1 MSFKAYLNAKEVTEI
16 LGVSRSKAY
25 EIIRRLNFELEEEGY
40 IVISGK
46 VPKRYLEK
54 KYYGLSIE

>member
-1 MSFKAYLNAKEVTEI
+1 MSSKAYLNAKDVTEL
-16 LGVSRSKAY
+16 LGISRSKAY
-25 EIIRRLNFELEEEGY
+25 EIIKNLNLELEAEGY

>member
-25 EIIRRLNFELEEEGY
+25 EIIKGLNLELEAEGY

-54 KYYGLSIE
+54 KYYGLALE

>member
-1 MSFKAYLNAKEVTEI
+1 MSSKAYLNAKDVTEL
-16 LGVSRSKAY
+16 LGISRSKAY
-25 EIIRRLNFELEEEGY
+25 EIIKNLNLELEADGY

>member
-1 MSFKAYLNAKEVTEI
+1 MSTKAYLNAKDVTEL
-16 LGVSRSKAY
+16 LGISRSKAY
-25 EIIRRLNFELEEEGY
+25 EIIKNLNLELEAEGY